1 MEVITDLQRHNE
13 VMRQQIAELTRRL
26 TVRDLEDHEESDHG
40 SQSSFENPYH
50 REPRGRDFHVRD
62 DYRGGLGFKV
72 EIPSFSGTL
81 QADDFID
88 WLNEV
93 DRIFEYKDVPD
104 RDKVKLVAIK
114 LHGRASAW
122 WEQMRRS
129 REKKGKPKIND
140 WENMKGK
147 MRAHFLPF
155 GYTQTLFQRLHTLR
169 QGTRSV
175 DDYTE
180 EFYQLIARNDLSESK
195 EQLVARYMVGLR
207 QSLQDVLNLHSL
219 WTVSEAY
226 KRALAVEKQQ
236 NRKPVTNNRQARPQE
251 PRPTTQGVQ
260 GTHGASSST
269 IKCYRCGEPGHRE
282 NECKKPAMQ
291 KGKSLFIE
299 ENMIDE
305 TEETEGYGE
314 PTYDDYAEDDV
325 LYGDGHENLVV
336 RKSLL
341 APKDD
346 SKDDWLRNN
355 IFSTTCTI
363 GGKEFTFALKHQ
375 AGSVNRVA
383 DALSRR
389 SLLLT
394 SMSNRVTGF
403 DVFADMYKDD
413 PSFGK
418 IFMEVISGQ
427 RCDFIVHNG
436 YLFRGQQLCI
446 PDCSLRQQII
456 SELHNEGHFGRD
468 KTLVLV
474 SADFYWPKLRS
485 DVTHFVDRCFVC
497 QRSKGVLTNAGVLD
511 MAPIPRVGRFPPR
524 AEEMAEHLKEIHE
537 QVRSKIEE
545 SNNRYKAQVD
555 KHRRQVL
562 FDVGDFVSAVLTKD
576 RFPIGEYDKLKD
588 RKIGPCEIV
597 QKIND
602 NAYRLRLPSH
612 VKTSDVFNVKHL
624 TPCFL
629 DSKEDDVNS
638 RASSFQPGV
647 TDVGED

>member
-1 MEVITDLQRHNE
+1 
-13 VMRQQIAELTRRL
+13 MRQQIAELTRL
-26 TVRDLEDHEESDHG
+26 LAVRDLEDHEESDQG
-40 SQSSFENPYH
+40 SRSSFENPYH
-50 REPRGRDFHVRD
+50 REPRGRDFCVRD
-62 DYRGGLGFKV
+62 DYRGGLGFEV
-72 EIPSFSGTL
+72 EIPSFSRTL

-114 LHGRASAW
+114 LHGRACAW

-140 WENMKGK
+140 WEKMKGK

-180 EFYQLIARNDLSESK
+180 EFYQLIARNDLSESE
-195 EQLVARYMVGLR
+195 EQLVARYMAGLR

-236 NRKPVTNNRQARPQE
+236 NRKPVTNNRPARPQE

-269 IKCYRCGEPGHRE
+269 IKCYRCGEPGHRA
-282 NECKKPAMQ
+282 NECKKPAVQ

-299 ENMIDE
+299 ENMTDE

-325 LYGDGHENLVV
+325 LYGDGRENLVV

-355 IFSTTCTI
+355 IFSITCTI
-363 GGKEFTFALKHQ
+363 GG
-375 AGSVNRVA
+375 
-383 DALSRR
+383 
-389 SLLLT
+389 
-394 SMSNRVTGF
+394 
-403 DVFADMYKDD
+403 
-413 PSFGK
+413 
-418 IFMEVISGQ
+418 
-427 RCDFIVHNG
+427 
-436 YLFRGQQLCI
+436 
-446 PDCSLRQQII
+446 
-456 SELHNEGHFGRD
+456 
-468 KTLVLV
+468 
-474 SADFYWPKLRS
+474 
-485 DVTHFVDRCFVC
+485 
-497 QRSKGVLTNAGVLD
+497 
-511 MAPIPRVGRFPPR
+511 
-524 AEEMAEHLKEIHE
+524 
-537 QVRSKIEE
+537 VRSK
-545 SNNRYKAQVD
+545 
-555 KHRRQVL
+555 
-562 FDVGDFVSAVLTKD
+562 
-576 RFPIGEYDKLKD
+576 
-588 RKIGPCEIV
+588 
-597 QKIND
+597 
-602 NAYRLRLPSH
+602 
-612 VKTSDVFNVKHL
+612 
-624 TPCFL
+624 FL
-629 DSKEDDVNS
+629 DEIAHERVVYALLPYVNNAGDEECDLPVEVRCGTRRLNSGDGGDGDMGPAMEAMDSAIELVVFGLFFGSERTKE
-638 RASSFQPGV
+638 QY
-647 TDVGED
+647 TGEFL